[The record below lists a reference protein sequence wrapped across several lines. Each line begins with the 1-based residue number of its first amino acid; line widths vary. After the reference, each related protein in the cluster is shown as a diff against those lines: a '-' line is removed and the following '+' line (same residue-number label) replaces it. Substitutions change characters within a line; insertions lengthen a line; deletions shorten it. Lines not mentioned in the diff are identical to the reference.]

1 MNPDPNAPVALQ
13 LGALVAYSL
22 GLIGFGLWV
31 SRRRRGGSAS
41 FFVADRKL
49 GPGLLFSTFLAA
61 NIGAGSIIG
70 ASALSYNVGV
80 SAWWFVG
87 SAGIGQ
93 LVLAFFVGPRIWRVA
108 KAHDLYTVGDY
119 LEHRYGSAV
128 RVTVASILWLGT
140 LAILATQLI
149 AMSLILEWV
158 VGAPRGV
165 GALIGGIVMI
175 AYFSAGGL
183 FTSAWVNLV
192 QLTVLL
198 TGFLIAIPIAIRN
211 AGGWSAVLAAVPK
224 DPEYMNP
231 LALGGLITF
240 VTVMPAFVISPG
252 FVQKAFGAI
261 DERTIRIGVGLQGVA
276 LLIFASAPMLMG
288 LIAHSYDPALVNA
301 DYAVPTV
308 LTLGLPAIL
317 GALALAAV
325 FSAEVSSA
333 DAVLFMLSTSL
344 SKDIYKRYL
353 APDATDAQVLRV
365 ARLAAIA
372 GGALGIAL
380 TLVLDTVLQSIM
392 IFYSILSVSL
402 FVPVVAG
409 LYSRRPGVPEA
420 IAAIA
425 AGVTGLF
432 ALEGAAR
439 WGGPVAVPAWMSSTG
454 AGIVA
459 SAVVFALA
467 FAMRRPKLGSS
478 SNSPPPGT
486 SQS

>member
-1 MNPDPNAPVALQ
+1 M
-13 LGALVAYSL
+13 
-22 GLIGFGLWV
+22 
-31 SRRRRGGSAS
+31 
-41 FFVADRKL
+41 
-49 GPGLLFSTFLAA
+49 
-61 NIGAGSIIG
+61 
-70 ASALSYNVGV
+70 
-80 SAWWFVG
+80 
-87 SAGIGQ
+87 
-93 LVLAFFVGPRIWRVA
+93 A

-211 AGGWSAVLAAVPK
+211 AGGWSAVLAAVPQ

-276 LLIFASAPMLMG
+276 LLIFSLLSFAISHSNEVERLSSLGPIPLIPEVSASHGTIRAFGLELFQKHLLVFELTSVLVLAGIIGAVHLASRGRKDGSTAPSATG
-288 LIAHSYDPALVNA
+288 KGLVN
-301 DYAVPTV
+301 
-308 LTLGLPAIL
+308 
-317 GALALAAV
+317 
-325 FSAEVSSA
+325 
-333 DAVLFMLSTSL
+333 
-344 SKDIYKRYL
+344 
-353 APDATDAQVLRV
+353 TDV
-365 ARLAAIA
+365 
-372 GGALGIAL
+372 
-380 TLVLDTVLQSIM
+380 
-392 IFYSILSVSL
+392 
-402 FVPVVAG
+402 
-409 LYSRRPGVPEA
+409 
-420 IAAIA
+420 
-425 AGVTGLF
+425 
-432 ALEGAAR
+432 
-439 WGGPVAVPAWMSSTG
+439 
-454 AGIVA
+454 
-459 SAVVFALA
+459 
-467 FAMRRPKLGSS
+467 
-478 SNSPPPGT
+478 
-486 SQS
+486 